1 MKQKITLSLILI
13 LTHFLLLS
21 CKVAYEIQVDP
32 GTVELAADG
41 GTVAFT
47 LTTDAPSWEI
57 ENPAPEW
64 ITLSTT
70 SGNTPKG
77 MVSVVVNSKSL
88 EPRSAVLTIKA
99 ENAKD
104 ATVTVSQAASELLY
118 ELTANVQSIDFK
130 QSGGSN
136 SFAVTS
142 TAPQWTLSS
151 DADWL
156 TFDTKTSTE
165 KITVVTTTSASN
177 TTGNARTATITLQA
191 QHTASLSIAVTQS
204 GALYPSY
211 NLAPIPADMTGMERS
226 ATELAK
232 AMTVGWNL
240 GNTLEVPGSETGWGN
255 PKATQRL
262 IDSIYSAGFNA
273 IRLPCAWDSYLENTA
288 TAKIKTSWLN
298 RVKEVV
304 DYCYKNNMYVVLNI
318 HWDGGWLEN
327 NVNVTKQEGVSAKQK
342 AYWEQIATFFRNYD
356 EHLLFAGTNEPNV
369 DNAAQMTV
377 LLSHEQTFIDAVRA
391 TGGRNAYRT
400 LIFQGPS
407 TDIEKTNN
415 LMKTLPIDQV
425 QERLMAEVH
434 YYTPWNFCGM
444 EKDESWGKMFYYW
457 GSNNH
462 NASDPTRNSN
472 YGEEA
477 AVRSNFNKMKT
488 QFVNKGIP
496 VILGEYGAIRRSN
509 LTGEALEK
517 HLASRA
523 YFLQV
528 VTQES
533 KNYGIVPFY
542 WDNGNTGN
550 NAFGLFYRSSGATF
564 DRQALDAIMK
574 GAGTGVYP
582 F

>member
-1 MKQKITLSLILI
+1 MKQTITLSLFFILVFR
-13 LTHFLLLS
+13 LTVF
-21 CKVAYEIQVDP
+21 
-32 GTVELAADG
+32 GTGRDG
-41 GTVAFT
+41 FRST
-47 LTTDAPSWEI
+47 LTADV
-57 ENPAPEW
+57 ENPKNQE
-64 ITLSTT
+64 
-70 SGNTPKG
+70 
-77 MVSVVVNSKSL
+77 
-88 EPRSAVLTIKA
+88 
-99 ENAKD
+99 
-104 ATVTVSQAASELLY
+104 
-118 ELTANVQSIDFK
+118 VQS
-130 QSGGSN
+130 
-136 SFAVTS
+136 
-142 TAPQWTLSS
+142 
-151 DADWL
+151 
-156 TFDTKTSTE
+156 
-165 KITVVTTTSASN
+165 
-177 TTGNARTATITLQA
+177 
-191 QHTASLSIAVTQS
+191 
-204 GALYPSY
+204 YPSY
-211 NLAPIPADMTGMERS
+211 NSAPIPADRSGMERT

-240 GNTLEVPGSETGWGN
+240 GNTLEVPRNETGWGN
-255 PKATQRL
+255 PQATQRL
-262 IDSIYSAGFNA
+262 IDSVYNAGFNA
-273 IRLPCAWDSYLENTA
+273 IRLPCAWDSYSEDTA

-304 DYCYKNNMYVVLNI
+304 DYCYKNNMYVILNI

-327 NVNVTKQEGVSAKQK
+327 NVNASKQVGVSAKQK

-369 DNAAQMTV
+369 DDAAQMAV

-415 LMKTLPIDQV
+415 LMKTLPTDQV
-425 QERLMAEVH
+425 QGRLMAEVH

-457 GSNNH
+457 GAPFHSVTDTIR
-462 NASDPTRNSN
+462 NATH
-472 YGEEA
+472 GEEA
-477 AVRSNFNKMKT
+477 DVRSNFNKMKT
-488 QFVNKGIP
+488 QFVDKGIP

-542 WDNGNTGN
+542 WDNGQTGRN
-550 NAFGLFYRSSGATF
+550 SFGIFHRSSGSIF
-564 DRQALDAIMK
+564 DRQALDGILK
-574 GAGTGVYP
+574 GAETGVYP